1 MPKSLACRTKKVA
14 ESFPEPSHTGVES
27 NFGGG
32 GGGGEGE
39 TGMSLDLDPT
49 EEL

>member
-1 MPKSLACRTKKVA
+1 MPKPLAYRTEKVA
-14 ESFPEPSHTGVES
+14 ESFPEPSHTGMES
-27 NFGGG
+27 NFGG

-49 EEL
+49 EES

>member
-1 MPKSLACRTKKVA
+1 MPKPLACRTKKVA
-14 ESFPEPSHTGVES
+14 ESFLEPSHTGAEA

-32 GGGGEGE
+32 GDGEGE

-49 EEL
+49 EES

>member
-1 MPKSLACRTKKVA
+1 MPKPLACTKKVA
-14 ESFPEPSHTGVES
+14 KSFLDPSHTGAEA
-27 NFGGG
+27 NFGD

-49 EEL
+49 EES